1 MFKLG
6 DRVQVADKKAYLYKA
21 KGKVVGLKNDEVLV
35 DFSNIRS
42 LFQGNQLQKIKG
54 EFNNVKRNCTNE

>member
-1 MFKLG
+1 MFKL
-6 DRVQVADKKAYLYKA
+6 DDKVQVSDKKAYLFNA

-42 LFQGNQLQKIKG
+42 LFKDNQLQKIK
-54 EFNNVKRNCTNE
+54 EDVKNVKRNCINE

>member
-6 DRVQVADKKAYLYKA
+6 DRVQVADKKAYLYNA
-21 KGKVVGLKNDEVLV
+21 KGKVVEVKNGEVLV

-42 LFQGNQLQKIKG
+42 LFRNDQLQKK
-54 EFNNVKRNCTNE
+54 EVENETCN

>member
-1 MFKLG
+1 MFKL
-6 DRVQVADKKAYLYKA
+6 DDKVQVSDKKAYLFKA

-42 LFQGNQLQKIKG
+42 LFKDNQLQKIK
-54 EFNNVKRNCTNE
+54 EDVKNVKRNCINE